1 MELVEGVVGDDL
13 VDAFDEA
20 CKAGIV
26 IEEPGGYYRFN
37 HALVR
42 QSLLAELASVRR
54 MRLHQSIATT
64 LEAQPGADDELLAEL
79 AYHYFECAWAGNAA
93 KAVDY
98 CRRAADQAMARL
110 GYEAAADL
118 YDRAL
123 HALEEIDD
131 ELPDRDDQA
140 AGLLVARCEAL
151 LAAGDVTTAA
161 GAVSQL
167 QRTTTGSAR
176 LAAWATCFDGELS
189 MLVHP
194 ERLDD
199 IEAALGLAAAK
210 LAELDDAA
218 GEAKAHTVRAAC
230 LARLGRVGD
239 CEIALDDALTAARRA
254 GEHRR
259 VNAVLAGAPLA
270 ALWGPNPVPRA
281 GGRCLD
287 VVRLLR
293 ITTDSPAVE
302 ATSTRCQ
309 AVLEA
314 FRGRAEA
321 ARRMI
326 DSARRTVTELGLRHA
341 LLEVEQFAGIVELVV
356 DDPAAAE
363 PHLRLAYNGF
373 RRMGL
378 DADTAETAAL
388 LGRACL
394 ALDQEADA
402 DELCTESERL
412 AGNALKPAMA
422 WRMLRA
428 QLLSCR
434 GDHDEARQVAEAAVA
449 LAERTDALVDH
460 GDACLALA
468 TVLRTAGDAAGSR
481 AAAERA
487 VDLYERKGAAA
498 LAEKAR
504 SVLGKSA
511 VPPTPAVPEDPNAEP
526 VNACVQAIR
535 RGKAVVDR
543 AAWDEFEELCATD
556 IIAESRRKMVGFTQY
571 DLPNGWV
578 HQSRRL
584 LETGDVRLNSIVVIA
599 VRGERLA
606 LTRMVLGSADVSP
619 GAAVDEILQLFG
631 IDEEGRIALQVSFDV
646 DDMDAALAELDAT
659 HGRFEEE
666 AHRQGRKL
674 TNAASQQGRR
684 LLAHLA
690 AGDQDAL
697 AQMLADNFSIDDRR
711 RVVGSGV
718 LDGRDAGM
726 ASMRA
731 IAEVFTTNPMPTDIA
746 IRGRNLLL
754 GRLGL
759 SGRNEGPDAFLS
771 EMLTVNEIND
781 DDQLVAIVAFDLDDF
796 DAAIAELDRRYLAG
810 EAAAHSHTWSLIA
823 AGHAAVNRRELPPM
837 TADPVSIDHRRGA
850 AFAPGELLDYF
861 RAGWDVDQS
870 IRTYVEEVHRL
881 SDLGA
886 VCTHV
891 GHGNSREGFGAEW
904 RGIDL
909 LTVDGDAFNRCE
921 VFDEA
926 DLDVA
931 LARFDEL
938 SRPVLRPEN
947 AASQMGERFL
957 AYFAASDWDAMA
969 KMLADN
975 VCNEDHRQVVGG
987 EVRHGRDAQIAD
999 MRATADLWSANVTRT
1014 VIAIRGKNLALMRI
1028 AFSRRDEG
1036 PDAFLTEVH
1045 IIDEIDVDGRI
1056 ASIVVFDVDDFD
1068 AAIAELDA
1076 RYLAGE
1082 AKSHSRTWSAITHA
1096 YATIDR
1102 HEFPSTTPAWVN
1114 VDHRQGRAFAP
1125 GNMIPFIRATWDV
1138 APESR
1143 VYIEA
1148 VHRLSDRGA
1157 VVTNAM
1163 SGSSREGF
1171 DAEWR
1176 EVFLLTFEGEDIDR
1190 AELFDEADL
1199 DAAIAKFDQ
1208 LIRPARRPENTASRV
1223 ADAFQAY
1230 YAAGDWQ
1237 AMAEVLVEDYSSD
1250 DRRRVV
1256 GSGVRHGRDAH
1267 LADMRTR
1274 AELWLTSRTSTVMAT
1289 RGERLA
1295 LLRVRMSDPDQGR
1308 EAFVTELLVLDEVNA
1323 DERLA
1328 AGVAFDLDDFDAAIT
1343 ELDARYLAGEAGAHA
1358 QVWSVVTGAYAAFN
1372 RHERPPTTPD
1382 WVNIDHRRVTAF
1394 PSGALPAYMHATWE
1408 LTPNANMYIE
1418 TVHRLTS
1425 LGLVVTRVVKG
1436 TSRDGFDAEW
1446 REIGLSTVKGD
1457 RINRSELFDEAD
1469 IDAAIARLDELS
1481 RPAPQL
1487 ENAAIRL
1494 GDRYLAYF
1502 AAGDRDAMAE
1512 ILADN
1517 VVNDDRRRLVGSG
1530 IADGRN
1536 AQMANTLTIGE
1547 LWSSNVTRTVIA
1559 TRGEN
1564 LALARLGF
1572 SRHSEGSDV
1581 FLTEALSIL
1590 EIDDEKVVAIL
1601 AFDLDDFEGAFA
1613 ELDARYLAGE
1623 AAAFAHTW
1631 AVITREFA
1639 TLNRRELPATTA
1651 DWVNVD
1657 HRRGASFAPGE
1668 MFQLLGS
1675 AWDRSSDLSNFIDA
1689 VHRLNDFGGVITH
1702 VARETSQEG
1711 FHAEWRVH
1719 SLFTLQGEMIN
1730 RCEVFDEGDLDAAL
1744 AKFDQLSRPAP
1755 RLQNAASRADDRLF
1769 AQWAAHK
1776 WDAMAEILADSSFVD
1791 DRRRVVNAGFW
1802 QGRDVVIANL
1812 QALEAGADITSPVI
1826 ATRGERLALTRI
1838 HSSNRDQRHGE
1849 FGVDMLSVVE
1859 INVDNQLAA
1868 HIMFDPDDIDA
1879 ALEELDARYLAGE
1892 ASAHARTW
1900 SVITGGVV
1908 GLNRRELSPTT
1919 PDWVNIDHRLGT
1931 AFAPGDAV
1939 AYVRAG
1945 WELGQDVTTYTEAVH
1960 RLNDLGAVF
1969 TTVAHGTSQ
1978 VGFAAEW
1985 RTLNLMT
1992 VDGEMISRSEVFDE
2006 ADLDVAL
2013 ARFDELSRPAPQ
2025 LENAAS
2031 RVTER
2036 FLGRLAAG
2044 DWDAIAETLVDDFSQ
2059 DDRRRVVGAGVRHG
2073 RDAEIMDLRAIAD
2086 LSITNVTSTVI
2097 ATRGEHLALMRV
2109 CFSFRDQ
2116 GPEAFLGELLGICE
2130 INADERIVADVSFDL
2145 DDIAAAIAELDARY
2159 LAGEAAAYAHT
2170 WTVFTNQ
2177 FAALNR
2183 RELPATTP
2191 DWVNIDHRRGAS
2203 FAPGEMFELLGAA
2216 WNRASDLSN
2225 FVEAVHRLNDFGG
2238 VITHVARETSQE
2250 GFDAEWRVHSVF
2262 TVEGDMVSRCEV
2274 FDEADIDAA
2283 IATFDQ
2289 LSQPT
2294 LGLENRASRVWER
2307 FQAFLKAEDWAEI
2320 AKIAAEDVVT
2330 DDRRRVIGAGVQ
2342 RGRAVNI
2349 ASLRASADI
2358 GIGNVKST
2366 VIATRGE
2373 RLLLDRVHYS
2383 GGDQTPEPF
2392 QTEMIRVLEIDTDE
2406 RICAAVFFDAD
2417 DGDAAFEELDARY
2430 LAGEAAVHARTWSLM
2445 AGTHATLN
2453 RHKMHPTTPDWVN
2466 IDHRRGIAFAPG
2478 DIVRYAHDT
2487 FDDMPDAGF
2496 HIVAVHRLSDLG
2508 AVITQAIH
2516 GTSRKGLEAEWQH
2529 IALYTF
2535 EGDLANRC
2543 EIFDEA
2549 DLDAALA
2556 RFDELQPQSQQ
2567 LKNAASVVVERFW
2580 SCFATRDWVAMA
2592 ETMADEFRTHD
2603 RRRVVNAGVL
2613 RGRAV
2618 HITNMRAMADVGFE
2632 RLTSTVL
2639 ATRGHRLALIH
2650 IHASLRDAPPAEVIG
2665 DVLSVI
2671 HIDVDNRLVSNV
2683 VFDAT
2688 DIDAAFE
2695 ELDAGFLAGEAAVH
2709 SRTWMAITQVQA
2721 AYNRHEIPPT
2731 TEDLANVDH
2740 RRGRAFAPGDSIPF
2754 IVATWNVIPDVKG
2767 RIEAVHRL
2775 TNFGA
2780 VVTEVMTGSSRD
2792 GFDAEWREIGLFA
2805 FDGDLICRFEL
2816 FDETDLDAAL
2826 ARFDESHPRSP
2837 RLENAASQAV
2847 ERYWSYF
2854 AARNWDALA
2863 ETMADAVCTH
2873 DRRRVVNAGVVTG
2886 RAAHIANMRAVADV
2900 GFEGLKSTV
2909 IATRGHRLVLIRI
2922 RSSVQDSPPGEVT
2935 AEMLSVIGV
2944 DADNKIDAAVMFDS
2958 DDLDAAFEELDAR
2971 YLAGEAAEHEHMW
2984 SVIAAGYASLNRHEL
2999 PASASDCISIDHRP
3013 LVAIEAR
3020 DMAENIR
3027 DLWRLTPDHRIYVEA
3042 VHRLNNVGA
3051 VVTHVA
3057 SGTSDQGFDAE
3068 WRVIEIFV
3076 FGGDLISRVEMFDE
3090 ADLAAA
3096 LARFDELDR
3105 PAS

>member
-1 MELVEGVVGDDL
+1 MTSCWLNWLTTISNAHGRATRPRPLTTAGV
-13 VDAFDEA
+13 
-20 CKAGIV
+20 
-26 IEEPGGYYRFN
+26 R
-37 HALVR
+37 R
-42 QSLLAELASVRR
+42 TRRWLASV
-54 MRLHQSIATT
+54 T
-64 LEAQPGADDELLAEL
+64 
-79 AYHYFECAWAGNAA
+79 
-93 KAVDY
+93 K
-98 CRRAADQAMARL
+98 
-110 GYEAAADL
+110 AAADL

-140 AGLLVARCEAL
+140 AGLLIARCEAL

-167 QRTTTGSAR
+167 QRATVGSAR

-194 ERLDD
+194 ERLDE
-199 IEAALGLAAAK
+199 IEAALGAAAAK

-363 PHLRLAYNGF
+363 PHLRQAYNGF

-378 DADTAETAAL
+378 DADTADTAAL

-394 ALDQEADA
+394 ALDQEAEA

-428 QLLSCR
+428 QLLSRR
-434 GDHDEARQVAEAAVA
+434 GDHGEARRQAEAAVA

-468 TVLRTAGDAAGSR
+468 TVLGAAGDVVGSR

-504 SVLGKSA
+504 GILGEHVA
-511 VPPTPAVPEDPNAEP
+511 APVAPPEAPGVELD
-526 VNACVQAIR
+526 NACVRAVNEVITVIHR
-535 RGKAVVDR
+535 RDLEGFAQLYSPNAFV
-543 AAWDEFEELCATD
+543 
-556 IIAESRRKMVGFTQY
+556 ESRRKIVGFNRINA
-571 DLPNGWV
+571 DEWIRINRHNLK
-578 HQSRRL
+578 
-584 LETGDVRLNSIVVIA
+584 TGDMRFRQVAIA
-599 VRGERLA
+599 VQGERLA
-606 LTRMVLGSADVSP
+606 LFRVKVDSADESP
-619 GAAVDEILQLFG
+619 GAPYDEFLSLFG
-631 IDEEGRIALQVSFDV
+631 IDEDGRIALQVWFDV
-646 DDMDAALAELDAT
+646 EDIDAAITELDAT
-659 HGRFEEE
+659 HARFEEE
-666 AHRQGRKL
+666 AHRLDRRL
-674 TNAASQQGRR
+674 ANAGSQLGRR
-684 LLAHLA
+684 FLARLA
-690 AGDQDAL
+690 AGDWDAM
-697 AQMLADNFSIDDRR
+697 AGMVAGNFSMEDRR
-711 RVVGSGV
+711 RLLRSGV
-718 LDGRDAGM
+718 VDGRDGAL
-726 ASMRA
+726 AATRA
-731 IAEVFTTNPMPTDIA
+731 IHELFGANVTPTEIA
-746 IRGRNLLL
+746 TRGSNLFI
-754 GRLGL
+754 GRLSF
-759 SGRNEGPDAFLS
+759 SGSNEGPEPFLS

-781 DDQLVAIVAFDLDDF
+781 EDQLAAIIVFDPDDF
-796 DAAIAELDRRYLAG
+796 DAAIAELDARYLAG
-810 EAAAHSHTWSLIA
+810 EAARYAHTWSAIA
-823 AGHAAVNRRELPPM
+823 AGHAAVNRRELPPIA
-837 TADPVSIDHRRGA
+837 ADAVSIDHRRGT
-850 AFAPGELLDYF
+850 AFAPGELIDYF
-861 RAGWDVDQS
+861 RAGWDADQS
-870 IRTYVEEVHRL
+870 IRTYVEKVHRL

-891 GHGNSREGFGAEW
+891 GHGNSHEGFNAEW
-904 RGIDL
+904 RGVDL
-909 LTVDGDAFNRCE
+909 LTVDGDRFNRCE

-931 LARFDEL
+931 LAKFDQL
-938 SRPVLRPEN
+938 SRPAPRLEN
-947 AASQMGERFL
+947 AASQAAERL
-957 AYFAASDWDAMA
+957 WSCFAAQEWAGLTET
-969 KMLADN
+969 LAD
-975 VCNEDHRQVVGG
+975 DVVTVDRRRVVNGG
-987 EVRHGRDAQIAD
+987 VIRGRDHQTASL
-999 MRATADLWSANVTRT
+999 RASFEAGVEAFTSA
-1014 VIAIRGKNLALMRI
+1014 VIATRGRRVALTSLHATFRGL
-1028 AFSRRDEG
+1028 EG
-1036 PDAFLTEVH
+1036 ADVLGVVEVDA
-1045 IIDEIDVDGRI
+1045 DNRI
-1056 ASIVVFDVDDFD
+1056 ASGVLFDPDDFE
-1068 AAIAELDA
+1068 AAISELDA

-1082 AKSHSRTWSAITHA
+1082 AAVHPRMWSAVVGA
-1096 YATIDR
+1096 YAAINR
-1102 HEFPSTTPAWVN
+1102 HEIPTTTPDFEDK
-1114 VDHRQGRAFAP
+1114 DHRRGAAFAP
-1125 GNMIPFIRATWDV
+1125 GDMIEYLRAGWDLDQEIQFYV
-1138 APESR
+1138 ET
-1143 VYIEA
+1143 
-1148 VHRLSDRGA
+1148 VHRLTDLGA
-1157 VVTNAM
+1157 VVSHNGRGT
-1163 SGSSREGF
+1163 SRDGF

-1176 EVFLLTFEGEDIDR
+1176 EVMLLTGDGESFDR
-1190 AELFDEADL
+1190 CEVFDEADL
-1199 DAAIAKFDQ
+1199 DTALARFEELNPHTRRLENAASQAAHCLRAFFV
-1208 LIRPARRPENTASRV
+1208 ARDWEGLAELFAEDIV
-1223 ADAFQAY
+1223 A
-1230 YAAGDWQ
+1230 
-1237 AMAEVLVEDYSSD
+1237 D
-1250 DRRRVV
+1250 DRRRIV
-1256 GSGVRHGRDAH
+1256 GTGIRRGRQANV
-1267 LADMRTR
+1267 ADIR
-1274 AELWLTSRTSTVMAT
+1274 AGADVGTENITSTAIAT
-1289 RGERLA
+1289 RGARIFLDRARFSASDRQLEALGSE
-1295 LLRVRMSDPDQGR
+1295 LLRIVEVGSDNRM
-1308 EAFVTELLVLDEVNA
+1308 TCCLM
-1323 DERLA
+1323 
-1328 AGVAFDLDDFDAAIT
+1328 FDVDDFDSAIT
-1343 ELDARYLAGEAGAHA
+1343 ELDARYLTGEAAAHA
-1358 QVWSVVTGAYAAFN
+1358 HVWSVVTGAYAAFN

-1425 LGLVVTRVVKG
+1425 LGLIVTRVVRG
-1436 TSRDGFDAEW
+1436 TSREGFDAEW

-1469 IDAAIARLDELS
+1469 IDAAIAKLDELS
-1481 RPAPQL
+1481 RP
-1487 ENAAIRL
+1487 
-1494 GDRYLAYF
+1494 
-1502 AAGDRDAMAE
+1502 
-1512 ILADN
+1512 
-1517 VVNDDRRRLVGSG
+1517 
-1530 IADGRN
+1530 
-1536 AQMANTLTIGE
+1536 T
-1547 LWSSNVTRTVIA
+1547 
-1559 TRGEN
+1559 
-1564 LALARLGF
+1564 
-1572 SRHSEGSDV
+1572 SR
-1581 FLTEALSIL
+1581 
-1590 EIDDEKVVAIL
+1590 
-1601 AFDLDDFEGAFA
+1601 
-1613 ELDARYLAGE
+1613 
-1623 AAAFAHTW
+1623 
-1631 AVITREFA
+1631 
-1639 TLNRRELPATTA
+1639 
-1651 DWVNVD
+1651 
-1657 HRRGASFAPGE
+1657 
-1668 MFQLLGS
+1668 
-1675 AWDRSSDLSNFIDA
+1675 
-1689 VHRLNDFGGVITH
+1689 
-1702 VARETSQEG
+1702 
-1711 FHAEWRVH
+1711 
-1719 SLFTLQGEMIN
+1719 
-1730 RCEVFDEGDLDAAL
+1730 
-1744 AKFDQLSRPAP
+1744 
-1755 RLQNAASRADDRLF
+1755 
-1769 AQWAAHK
+1769 
-1776 WDAMAEILADSSFVD
+1776 
-1791 DRRRVVNAGFW
+1791 
-1802 QGRDVVIANL
+1802 
-1812 QALEAGADITSPVI
+1812 
-1826 ATRGERLALTRI
+1826 
-1838 HSSNRDQRHGE
+1838 
-1849 FGVDMLSVVE
+1849 
-1859 INVDNQLAA
+1859 
-1868 HIMFDPDDIDA
+1868 
-1879 ALEELDARYLAGE
+1879 
-1892 ASAHARTW
+1892 
-1900 SVITGGVV
+1900 
-1908 GLNRRELSPTT
+1908 
-1919 PDWVNIDHRLGT
+1919 
-1931 AFAPGDAV
+1931 
-1939 AYVRAG
+1939 
-1945 WELGQDVTTYTEAVH
+1945 
-1960 RLNDLGAVF
+1960 
-1969 TTVAHGTSQ
+1969 
-1978 VGFAAEW
+1978 
-1985 RTLNLMT
+1985 
-1992 VDGEMISRSEVFDE
+1992 
-2006 ADLDVAL
+2006 
-2013 ARFDELSRPAPQ
+2013 

-2031 RVTER
+2031 RVAAR
-2036 FLGRLAAG
+2036 FREHFAAG
-2044 DWDAIAETLVDDFSQ
+2044 DWAAVAAAFADDFSS

-2073 RDAEIMDLRAIAD
+2073 RDAEMADLRSIA
-2086 LSITNVTSTVI
+2086 SVGITQVTSTPVATRGERLVLTRGRLTSRDQGAEAYFTESLAVVEIDTNERIVALVNFDLEDIDAAIAELDARYLVGEAAAHAQTWSVVTRAYAAANEHELPPTTPDLVNIDHRRLGMIEAGGLIAYLRDTFDDLTDMSTYVEAVHRLSDVGAVITHVGKGSSRDGFDAEWRLINVATRDGDLISRAETFAETDLDAAIARFEELSRPALKNAASQAYERICEYLAARDWHAVAELCTEKVTVDDRRRLVNAGIRTGRDATMKDVQVAAEIGFTYKLLNVI
-2097 ATRGEHLALMRV
+2097 ATRGERLALVSVRAAG
-2109 CFSFRDQ
+2109 RD
-2116 GPEAFLGELLGICE
+2116 PETIANDAANIVE
-2130 INADERIVADVSFDL
+2130 IDSGGQIVADIIFDME
-2145 DDIAAAIAELDARY
+2145 DIDAAFAELDARY
-2159 LAGEAAAYAHT
+2159 LAGEAAAHAHT
-2170 WTVFTNQ
+2170 WTLVTR
-2177 FAALNR
+2177 AYDALTR
-2183 RELPATTP
+2183 RQLPGTTV
-2191 DWVNIDHRRGAS
+2191 DWVNIDHRRL
-2203 FAPGEMFELLGAA
+2203 APIAAGDLGAYL
-2216 WNRASDLSN
+2216 RATWDLSPQSSIHI
-2225 FVEAVHRLNDFGG
+2225 EAVHRLSEIGA
-2238 VITHVARETSQE
+2238 VVTHVIEGTSQQ
-2250 GFDAEWRVHSVF
+2250 GFDAEWRTIDLS
-2262 TVEGDMVSRCEV
+2262 TYEGDLISRCE
-2274 FDEADIDAA
+2274 
-2283 IATFDQ
+2283 
-2289 LSQPT
+2289 L
-2294 LGLENRASRVWER
+2294 
-2307 FQAFLKAEDWAEI
+2307 
-2320 AKIAAEDVVT
+2320 
-2330 DDRRRVIGAGVQ
+2330 
-2342 RGRAVNI
+2342 
-2349 ASLRASADI
+2349 
-2358 GIGNVKST
+2358 
-2366 VIATRGE
+2366 
-2373 RLLLDRVHYS
+2373 
-2383 GGDQTPEPF
+2383 
-2392 QTEMIRVLEIDTDE
+2392 
-2406 RICAAVFFDAD
+2406 
-2417 DGDAAFEELDARY
+2417 
-2430 LAGEAAVHARTWSLM
+2430 
-2445 AGTHATLN
+2445 
-2453 RHKMHPTTPDWVN
+2453 
-2466 IDHRRGIAFAPG
+2466 
-2478 DIVRYAHDT
+2478 
-2487 FDDMPDAGF
+2487 
-2496 HIVAVHRLSDLG
+2496 
-2508 AVITQAIH
+2508 
-2516 GTSRKGLEAEWQH
+2516 
-2529 IALYTF
+2529 
-2535 EGDLANRC
+2535 
-2543 EIFDEA
+2543 FDEA

-2556 RFDELQPQSQQ
+2556 RFDELQPQSRQ